1 MATRKQKQ
9 ELIDT
14 LKFTPVKARILIQGY
29 GGECYIGSVDRET
42 YEFFKSKKID
52 VEQYVNDWDNELFPD
67 VPKEHQ
73 FVMGGS
79 PYECDD
85 LFHASGATMDNSS
98 YITVIDDDTNE
109 NIFETNLDLSNLEDQ
124 GITVH
129 DGENFDSDDLNA
141 GSVIF
146 WGGQGEKGCF
156 FDAEITLTAPFD
168 PKKLKI
174 TYGNGDGWYL
184 CNGVEYDGEELEGSD
199 GYSTTGKWGEH
210 KFWIA
215 GDEEV
220 YASEERDE
228 APEDWDPASELE
240 KIRVPVLEG
249 EEEWAQTAIDSV
261 VSYSEE
267 QKTDWHSSEA
277 DPVHEGTYEVI
288 VDAPWPSGG
297 PGVAEWRSGAWTQDG
312 ESVEIHKWRGLKAP
326 A

>member
-14 LKFTPVKARILIQGY
+14 LKFTPIKARILIQGY

-42 YEFFKSKKID
+42 YDFFKSKKID
-52 VEQYVNDWDNELFPD
+52 VEQYVNNWDGELFPD
-67 VPKEHQ
+67 VPEEHR
-73 FVMGGS
+73 FVTGGS
-79 PYECDD
+79 PYECDN
-85 LFHASGATMDNSS
+85 LFHASGATMDDSS
-98 YITVIDDDTNE
+98 YITVTNNDTGE
-109 NIFETNLDLSNLEDQ
+109 DLFETNLDLSNLEDQ

-129 DGENFDSDDLNA
+129 DGENFDSDDLDA

-156 FDAEITLTAPFD
+156 FDGEITLTAPFD

-184 CNGVEYDGEELEGSD
+184 CNGVEYDGEEVEGYD

-220 YASEERDE
+220 YAGEEREE
-228 APEDWDPASELE
+228 APEDWDPAAELD
-240 KIRVPVLEG
+240 KIVAPFQV
-249 EEEWAQTAIDSV
+249 
-261 VSYSEE
+261 
-267 QKTDWHSSEA
+267 TDWFDRDVKPYHK
-277 DPVHEGTYEVI
+277 GQYEVLI
-288 VDAPWPSGG
+288 DAPWPIGG
-297 PGVAEWRSGAWTQDG
+297 PGMADWTGRTWKQNG
-312 ESVEIHKWRGLKAP
+312 KKISIHQWRGITENLN
-326 A
+326 